1 MKHNLSSGHFLSSNK
16 NMYSLSTLRVLQT
29 FLFIFYCMS
38 YTIDNE
44 EGGIAGGSWITILF
58 NACEQNKYNLIYSGN
73 GDAIEVRLTNPQLGL
88 AICDVHPSL
97 SSLAKNKC
105 KTRSSKEEAVYQLDV
120 LLDGHAIKQKIDY
133 TFKYSAA
140 QTPVVDNVSPSASVP
155 GGMIKVSGRI
165 LTEQTE
171 CYDFNSDCIDGYPI
185 KVKHGYGTLE
195 CKVEGNYIGSQN
207 ISFSLYKKGKSIA
220 SKDSW
225 LISAKQELFLFQTHS
240 EILSVTPNS
249 GSIEGGTEITIIGDF
264 FQQPAQVSVAG
275 DPCKI
280 KHISPKVIVCTSEQ
294 RSRRQVS
301 PYPGNRGLLFEVWYG
316 SKDVT
321 VTDKYAGYRSALV
334 SCASSPMDRD
344 LALDSPM
351 DTDLGLEQHFRAR
364 LSGFFMAPE
373 TNNYTF
379 WIQANTEAELYFSQ
393 SEDARDKVR
402 IASIPYGI
410 STWTNH
416 WELQWN
422 DQWQQKSFK
431 LELLKGN
438 KHYIEMV
445 QHGNELTSNMKIG
458 VQIHNTWLNPD
469 VVNTYQREKHQIV
482 ARSARL
488 PDIQILT
495 LSGAGEI
502 RFCWGN
508 ASTISIPVNVTAGQ
522 MQSVIEDMLSI
533 HCITEG
539 SFAILLHEGFEEEV
553 YNTGMEGEQA
563 RWTEPYC
570 GRASAFM
577 PKYLLKAFQTKSA
590 RYKLNEY
597 NYVCFAYKGYMS
609 ESLVIS
615 VSYNKTF
622 LNTVQKNYT
631 CHWQANEE
639 NPERWKFACIDL
651 WNCLN
656 DSDLLEDLSRKSS
669 VFVDQVLLL
678 SVKNMEET
686 KNWFYVDDIIVSNGS
701 IHVSQVGPPPARP
714 GGHILES
721 FVISGSYPTYNLTSW
736 ISNCGTSLPLIEL
749 CGGSTVVGSAEDN
762 EIKQL
767 LAPGNETIELK
778 VQRLQ
783 SASPPIRGT
792 FIIKLLD
799 RAVTGIPVKI
809 SPSQLKEILI
819 SNTDN
824 YTAQYINASDF
835 TITKDLDTCHH
846 IIWTL
851 TWPSTDGDLPNLFSV
866 YAENLTGVA
875 PSVRMRVIYD
885 GGVFIWPVFGDMLAT
900 ANSLPQVVVRVNDI
914 PASCSG
920 NCSFLQLQE
929 FTPIVTDIQ
938 YNGGVDECYGK
949 VTISGSGFSENKKDL
964 DIQINQ
970 TSCTII
976 YANRTSILC
985 CVEQLLLLGEHRV
998 LLHVNPF
1005 GFATNS
1011 TGKYIYLNLI
1021 PVLSRVIPAVIA
1033 SIGGQIVVLR
1043 GIALN
1048 EVTLV
1053 YFGSKEC
1060 LLHSSNSTT
1069 IECTA
1074 PPQHH
1079 NAELET
1085 NITMKIGEQWVLF
1098 TKRIKYDPALNPL
1111 ILLLS
1116 PNVSGPAGDHELF
1129 INMSAFDINANL
1141 NIKVTV
1147 ESTAA
1152 RITRLTTSG
1161 IEVIIPEL
1169 PTGLYNVNVAI
1180 NGISIA
1186 TRYRDPIIRYILN
1199 TFIVEPCCGSFFG
1212 RMYESQQESHLDGR
1226 HGQDTTSQPSSARS
1240 SDGFVVVQGLEEGHR
1255 ELAVMVVRAEVCPI
1269 SISILN
1275 YTAEYINSGSSNK
1288 SHLLFTYQKDL
1299 TPVVSNL
1306 SWILLD
1312 ETLLV
1317 FVSGFHLTNSLILFE
1332 NSHSKL
1338 IYKLNYI
1345 EMEIS
1350 LNDFEA
1356 GRYHIMIYNRQMG
1369 YANIASQDPIL
1380 NLVPLVHSI
1389 FPLQGSLC
1397 GGTILTI
1404 SGTLFKSINNS
1415 ITVNL
1420 SGNYTCNVQNFSNRS
1435 IECTIQSN
1443 VIQNISSLVYV
1454 NVSVTVNGFTAIC
1467 QSDCIFHMVTEQT
1480 PVVNSYL
1487 ITLEGNT
1494 SIFHFLGHRLSMDL
1508 NVLLENGTPC
1518 NITFSNETMAECQLT
1533 CVPPGNHTLNIL
1545 NVMNEKKCFSN
1556 FPFYFSITPWVTNLS
1571 RVHFGFNGGGL
1582 LTIQGSA
1589 LLGQNY
1595 NYVYIGNKRCVNT
1608 SNSHVIITCI
1618 VPPGNGML
1626 DVIVEVDNLK
1636 VLAGAVQYSE
1646 LYTPVVHSFLKH
1658 NNTLT
1663 LAVSGITSLENI
1675 QIFVGNLKCANL
1687 TGNTSTVQCSV
1698 PDLPSGQYK
1707 VKCLDEQRGWASSNI
1722 TFTTPLIITALKHN
1736 IDDADNWKLHV
1747 HGEGFDPGNTL
1758 ITMCGT
1764 PCEIKKNLTTSDIYC
1779 TNWRLNSSLTFLCD
1793 LTYDAGAQ
1801 CYKNSNTYIQCDV
1814 TVQNTDDTQLGKL
1827 LRPNAK
1833 VLECSF
1839 SGDSSYDW
1847 SWSDNESQGGGGG
1860 CRGSLLPM
1868 NPKVER
1874 DEVLIYNGSCYVSMA
1889 AEAEIE
1895 CKPLNQPIT
1904 TKITEIQKNW
1914 GQNTQA
1920 ECGREVLCSGNIFSL
1935 HFCSLWSKNSSW
1947 PSGVPPLDGDNV
1959 TVEIGRTLILDT
1971 NTSLLNLLHIK
1982 GGTHKDTKAA
1992 QSTARH
1998 GTVHGSQSRPVHL
2011 HAHYVLV
2018 SHGGMLQAGSPT
2030 EPLTEKIQITLY
2042 GSSSSATLNPYGVKF
2057 IAVRNGTLLLH
2068 GCVPKLMF
2076 THLAKEAFAQG
2087 AELTLEEPVDWHIGD
2102 EVIICGVGFKD
2113 SSLQEEI
2120 VRIEKIN
2127 NAKISISPPLS
2138 NHKSYYRISEQFVD
2152 GQVILLR
2159 PVVALLSR
2167 NIVVQG
2173 NLTKSYITRY
2183 QLCLQSGISDISKC
2197 LYDRSER
2204 ELGSQDLGSV
2214 IIMQALQNE
2223 QNHFQ
2228 ISGVQFLNMGQAFKK
2243 QVSALTIAGNTHVSG
2258 CYVRRCSILNSFA
2271 RGLSISGVSGFKVE
2285 DNIFYNIRGHGLLVG
2300 EYIEEDIEIKRNLLI
2315 RILGTNALSNIEM
2328 LAPAAVYIKAPSNTI
2343 ENDNTA
2349 WNAGY
2354 GYFYHLSPDGP
2365 SVAPLQSF
2373 RKNTAVS
2380 CLRYGLWL
2388 YPDYQPPNNEP
2399 KAVFQ
2404 GFSAWRSGGG
2414 AQISRCGNVYFKE
2427 FNIYSCK
2434 DFGINIIE
2442 STLNTEIGDSLLLGH
2457 LDKKFGYTLF
2467 RSHSQTGCMKT
2478 GIKTPKR
2485 FQSFLTNITF
2495 MNFDHAM
2502 CSAIEPC
2509 SGCSLGQGG
2518 FTVMSKQLKFL
2529 NSPKQA
2535 NFPFHHSAIIEDLD
2549 GSFFG
2554 LKGSHLLFSMSIL
2567 PDSCSEYLNISGAV
2581 LGSICGEEVI
2591 FHRMSIGLE
2600 RAPGTSYNVIINNS
2614 MNKTMTLNY
2623 VEDTLSNEY
2632 GWMALLVD
2640 KETYTITFNSTE
2652 MSSTLQYSA
2661 TFDNFRI
2668 GNYILVEHKDLPNF
2682 ENINI
2687 TCDSQIG
2694 RPFLSLN
2701 LSGESRPCDWSFD
2714 SSLRTLTYLAFEEN
2728 HSKAFFFTSG
2738 NSSMSPQVLMVPSA
2752 RPHPVLKWSF
2762 PASWEGVGKGWGGYN
2777 STTPQAGNDVII
2789 LPNRTIVVDIALPSL
2804 RSLYVLGTLEFPPHS
2819 SNVLNVSCILIAGGE
2834 LRVGTA
2840 QRPLARD
2847 QKLQILLRSSEE
2859 IHCDRL
2865 DGFNISSGV
2874 IGVFGT
2880 LQIYSAFPSKT
2891 WTHLK
2896 TDVSS
2901 GNQMIVLTESVD
2913 WKTGDHIV
2921 ISSSSYEA
2929 HHAEFVQIREVY
2941 GNVFKIGSSLRY
2953 RHTGGIHS
2961 NEEIWR
2967 FQQSAEVGLLSRNV
2981 QITADVA
2988 CVGRIV
2994 VGEFKVDNEKKYL
3007 GTLQVSN
3014 VEISNFGS
3022 SLYSSINFLNTS
3034 LPSSLLS
3041 VSIHHSCGGGIR
3053 ALNGRDIV
3061 LHGNVIFN
3069 TVGHGIQLEGQ
3080 NHNLT
3085 NNLLVL
3091 IKQPDLQ
3098 QEWVTAIKMNLV
3110 NGFFLSGN
3118 AVAGSERIGFH
3129 VKGQLCSLDDRLSY
3143 VNVAHSSLHGLHF
3156 YWGDGFQN
3164 CTKIAGYVAYKNYD
3178 YGLIFHLE
3186 SSVIIENI
3194 ILMDNVIGILPVI
3207 SQVSSEY
3214 NRKYISIQKSV
3225 IVATSPGFDCTMDRI
3240 KPLSADATARDRA
3253 PRPPLRGR
3261 VGILWPTFTA
3271 KPQYWSSYP
3280 WHMLGRY
3287 GAVPGLMK
3295 LQDVTFSGFMKSCY
3309 SDDVDVCFMS
3319 NPQNTGIMS
3328 PITTERTSVQNMKY
3342 ENMFYFHSTNR
3353 DPECPLSMECY
3364 GLGRVLFK
3372 DLDGMSLNLVPPPVT
3387 VFPKADLSIL
3397 LPCLNSGVYKKNNLC
3412 SYKPGIKGH
3421 VCQQIDHAVVVLEN
3435 IGDNY
3440 EQLAPVI
3447 SVTENFVDVFSNG
3460 NISKGGCCTKNIHSS
3475 FYAVLPA
3482 NKITKVCFN
3491 GPTPQNMRLQLNG
3504 GQNTTKLILALFYDT
3519 PQTVSI
3525 LSKGRLTFSVSYDAQ
3540 PDFFNENQGIIFFNF
3555 KENLLYVLL
3564 QGDEPVVISTNPSLH
3579 LALYVTNG
3587 TSMKIGKE
3595 FPKNLAE
3602 FLGIG
3607 NTQVTILQTLQG
3619 DMKTL
3624 RAMTD
3629 NHVKRK
3635 LQCPSISDLKV
3646 NKKKIR
3652 VRRNSGTNGN
3662 IDSLSKNEQNNLEV
3676 ILIEISNPPIL
3687 NTNGGSFLTYDKLYS
3702 IENRIISG
3710 LQTGELEGKLHMH
3723 IDSLM
3728 IMDPVQSKLGSRSR
3742 NSSEL
3747 EYDINVYVRP
3757 QSIRVDVQPMGG
3769 VVGKPLAVQPK
3780 VTVLDEKGNRVEN
3793 LGYPLNHWQLSVFLK
3808 DSSSTSL
3815 KGNTTVVIKDGWG
3828 NFSNLAIS
3836 SSGSNWCLIFNVTSP
3851 PGVMFTAQSEEF
3863 KVLLVPTRDKEN
3875 IFMLVV
3881 LSSAA
3886 SATALFLLFCC
3897 FFKRKKVERLK
3908 NGKTNKR

>member
-1 MKHNLSSGHFLSSNK
+1 
-16 NMYSLSTLRVLQT
+16 
-29 FLFIFYCMS
+29 MS
-38 YTIDNE
+38 YTVDNE
-44 EGGIAGGSWITILF
+44 EGGIAGGNWITILF
-58 NACEQNKYNLIYSGN
+58 NACEQNKRNLIYSGN
-73 GDAIEVRLTNPQLGL
+73 GDEIEVRLTNPQLGL
-88 AICDVHPSL
+88 VICDIHPSL

-120 LLDGHAIKQKIDY
+120 FLDGHAIKQKNDY
-133 TFKYSAA
+133 TFKYSAV
-140 QTPVVDNVSPSASVP
+140 QTPVVDNVSPSAGVP

-171 CYDFNSDCIDGYPI
+171 CYDFNSDCIDGPIIMTSERDGFFTLCSLVNKETQMIYPI
-185 KVKHGYGTLE
+185 KVEHGYGTLE

-207 ISFSLYKKGKSIA
+207 ISFSLYKKGKSIV

-264 FQQPAQVSVAG
+264 FQQPAQVSIAG

-294 RSRRQVS
+294 RSRRQMS

-316 SKDVT
+316 SKDIT
-321 VTDKYAGYRSALV
+321 LTDKYAGYRSSLV
-334 SCASSPMDRD
+334 SCAS
-344 LALDSPM
+344 SPM
-351 DTDLGLEQHFRAR
+351 DTDLGLEQDFRAR

-410 STWTNH
+410 STWSNH

-422 DQWQQKSFK
+422 EQWQQKSFK
-431 LELLKGN
+431 FELLKGN
-438 KHYIEMV
+438 KYYVEMV
-445 QHGNELTSNMKIG
+445 QHGNALTSNMKIG
-458 VQIHNTWLNPD
+458 VQIHNTWLNPE

-502 RFCWGN
+502 SFCWGN

-553 YNTGMEGEQA
+553 HNTGMEGEQA

-631 CHWQANEE
+631 CHWHANEE

-656 DSDLLEDLSRKSS
+656 DSDLLEDLSTESS

-686 KNWFYVDDIIVSNGS
+686 KSWFYVDDVIVSNGS

-721 FVISGSYPTYNLTSW
+721 IVISGSYPTYNLTSL

-851 TWPSTDGDLPNLFSV
+851 TWSSTDGDLPNLFSV

-885 GGVFIWPVFGDMLAT
+885 GGVFIWPIFGDMLAT

-938 YNGGVDECYGK
+938 YNGGDECYGK
-949 VTISGSGFSENKKDL
+949 VTISGSDFSENKKDL

-985 CVEQLLLLGEHRV
+985 CVEQLLLLGEHRI

-1011 TGKYIYLNLI
+1011 TGKYIYLNLV
-1021 PVLSRVIPAVIA
+1021 PVLSRVIPAAIA

-1074 PPQHH
+1074 PAQHH
-1079 NAELET
+1079 SGELET
-1085 NITMKIGEQWVLF
+1085 NIKMKIGEQWVLF
-1098 TKRIKYDPALNPL
+1098 AKRIKYDPALNPL
-1111 ILLLS
+1111 ILFLS

-1161 IEVIIPEL
+1161 IEVIMPEL

-1186 TRYRDPIIRYILN
+1186 TSGFEPIIRYVLN
-1199 TFIVEPCCGSFFG
+1199 TFIVEPCCGSFLGGTIITIFG
-1212 RMYESQQESHLDGR
+1212 HGFSSNMSLISVTVGNQSCFIITSTNEAITCQTPPSTSLNLDLAESSVAI
-1226 HGQDTTSQPSSARS
+1226 T
-1240 SDGFVVVQGLEEGHR
+1240 V
-1255 ELAVMVVRAEVCPI
+1255 
-1269 SISILN
+1269 SILN

-1306 SWILLD
+1306 SCILLD

-1338 IYKLNYI
+1338 IYKFNYI
-1345 EMEIS
+1345 EMENSSLEIS

-1369 YANIASQDPIL
+1369 YAYITSEDPIL

-1404 SGTLFKSINNS
+1404 SGILFKSINNS

-1420 SGNYTCNVQNFSNRS
+1420 SGNYTCDVQNFSNRA

-1443 VIQNISSLVYV
+1443 VIQNISSPVYV

-1480 PVVNSYL
+1480 PVVNSCL
-1487 ITLEGNT
+1487 ITLEGNS
-1494 SIFHFLGHRLSMDL
+1494 SIFHFLGHRLSMNL

-1518 NITFSNETMAECQLT
+1518 KITFSNETMAECKLT

-1545 NVMNEKKCFSN
+1545 NVMNEKKCLSN

-1608 SNSHVIITCI
+1608 SNNYVIITCI

-1626 DVIVEVDNLK
+1626 DVIVQVDDLN

-1646 LYTPVVHSFLKH
+1646 LYTPVVHSFLKD

-1687 TGNTSTVQCSV
+1687 TGNTSTVQCSL

-1707 VKCLDEQRGWASSNI
+1707 VRCLDEQRGWASSNI
-1722 TFTTPLIITALKHN
+1722 TFTTPLKITALKFN
-1736 IDDADNWKLHV
+1736 IDGADNWKLHV
-1747 HGEGFDPGNTL
+1747 YGEGFDPGNTL

-1764 PCEIKKNLTTSDIYC
+1764 PCEIKENLTTSDIYC

-1801 CYKNSNTYIQCDV
+1801 CYKSSNTYIQCDV
-1814 TVQNTDDTQLGKL
+1814 TVQVRTMQVTQSIGYVHVCNQKKYIFRSDTISK
-1827 LRPNAK
+1827 K
-1833 VLECSF
+1833 SF
-1839 SGDSSYDW
+1839 SGLFIS
-1847 SWSDNESQGGGGG
+1847 
-1860 CRGSLLPM
+1860 
-1868 NPKVER
+1868 PKVER

-1914 GQNTQA
+1914 GQNTQ
-1920 ECGREVLCSGNIFSL
+1920 NIFSL

-1947 PSGVPPLDGDNV
+1947 LSGAPPLDGDNV

-1982 GGTHKDTKAA
+1982 GGKLIILA
-1992 QSTARH
+1992 S
-1998 GTVHGSQSRPVHL
+1998 GPVHL
-2011 HAHYVLV
+2011 HAHYILV
-2018 SHGGMLQAGSPT
+2018 SHGGILQAGSPT

-2057 IAVRNGTLLLH
+2057 IAVRNGTLSLH

-2102 EVIICGVGFKD
+2102 EVIICGVGFKG

-2127 NAKISISPPLS
+2127 NANISISPPLR
-2138 NHKSYYRISEQFVD
+2138 NTYEVIEQFVD

-2197 LYDRSER
+2197 LYDRSEM

-2214 IIMQALQNE
+2214 IIMQALQSE

-2243 QVSALTIAGNTHVSG
+2243 HVSALTIAGNTHVSG
-2258 CYVRRCSILNSFA
+2258 CYVKRCSILNSFA

-2285 DNIFYNIRGHGLLVG
+2285 ENIFYNIRGHGLLVG
-2300 EYIEEDIEIKRNLLI
+2300 EYLEEGIEIKRNLLI
-2315 RILGTNALSNIEM
+2315 RILGTDALSNIEM

-2343 ENDNTA
+2343 EDNIA

-2354 GYFYHLSPDGP
+2354 GFFYHLSPDGP

-2388 YPDYQPPNNEP
+2388 YPDYQPPDNEP

-2414 AQISRCGNVYFKE
+2414 AQISRCGNVCFKE
-2427 FNIYSCK
+2427 FNIFSCK

-2442 STLNTEIGDSLLLGH
+2442 STVNTEICDSLLLGH
-2457 LDKKFGYTLF
+2457 LDKK
-2467 RSHSQTGCMKT
+2467 TGCMNT

-2485 FQSFLTNITF
+2485 FQSLLTNITF

-2518 FTVMSKQLKFL
+2518 FTVTSKHLKFL

-2535 NFPFHHSAIIEDLD
+2535 QFPFHHSAIIEDLD

-2554 LKGSHLLFSMSIL
+2554 LKGSHLLSSMSIL
-2567 PDSCSEYLNISGAV
+2567 PNSCSEYLNISGAV

-2640 KETYTITFNSTE
+2640 KETYTIAFNSTE

-2687 TCDSQIG
+2687 TCGSQIG

-2714 SSLRTLTYLAFEEN
+2714 SGLRTLTYLVAGEN
-2728 HSKAFFFTSG
+2728 
-2738 NSSMSPQVLMVPSA
+2738 QVRVTLTAGGGTVTPTAVPSA

-2789 LPNRTIVVDIALPSL
+2789 LPNRTIVVDISLPSL

-2865 DGFNISSGV
+2865 DGLNISSGV

-2880 LQIYSAFPSKT
+2880 LQIYSAYPSKT
-2891 WTHLK
+2891 WTHLE

-3061 LHGNVIFN
+3061 LRGNVIFN

-3098 QEWVTAIKMNLV
+3098 REWVTAIKMNLV

-3225 IVATSPGFDCTMDRI
+3225 IVATSPGFDCRMDRI

-3253 PRPPLRGR
+3253 PRSPLRGR

-3271 KPQYWSSYP
+3271 KPQYWPSYT
-3280 WHMLGRY
+3280 WHMLGIY

-3295 LQDVTFSGFMKSCY
+3295 LQDVTFTGFMKSCY

-3319 NPQNTGIMS
+3319 NPQNIGIMS
-3328 PITTERTSVQNMKY
+3328 PITTERTSVQNMKS

-3372 DLDGMSLNLVPPPVT
+3372 DLDGVSLSLLPPPVT
-3387 VFPKADLSIL
+3387 VFPKSDLSIL

-3412 SYKPGIKGH
+3412 SYKPEIKGH

-3460 NISKGGCCTKNIHSS
+3460 NIPEGGCCTKNMHSS

-3482 NKITKVCFN
+3482 NKITKVCFS

-3540 PDFFNENQGIIFFNF
+3540 PDFFNENQGKFFFNF

-3635 LQCPSISDLKV
+3635 LQCPPISDFKV

-3652 VRRNSGTNGN
+3652 VRRNSGTIVN
-3662 IDSLSKNEQNNLEV
+3662 IDSLSKNKQNNLEV

-3728 IMDPVQSKLGSRSR
+3728 IMDPVQSKHGSRSR

-3828 NFSNLAIS
+3828 HFSNLAIS

-3863 KVLLVPTRDKEN
+3863 KVLLVPARDKEN

-3897 FFKRKKVERLK
+3897 FFKRKKVYRLK